1 MTKNSST
8 DTHPLGDNDESH
20 ISELAA
26 LVKPQSPLNII
37 NILHDEPDLVIAK
50 VLEQLPQPMVLRV
63 LHHLPGKRSQ
73 AIVDSLDFEAGR
85 QWSVTLQY
93 PEDSIGRLMCKPHAV
108 FSPETTVRDTI
119 TEIRELVDRMMITY
133 GYVVDPDNRL
143 IGLLVMR
150 DLMLANPDQPL
161 SEVMQT
167 HLFSLH
173 PEAPVADAMAAM
185 VRRHY
190 PVYPVC
196 DDENRL
202 IGTLNGDV
210 LFGEYTFHLSAQS
223 GQMVGVEKEEHLKTS
238 WVRSLRMRHPWLQL
252 NLLTAFMAAY
262 VVGIFEDT
270 IAQVVLLAVFLPV
283 LAGQSG
289 NTGCQSLAVTLRGMT
304 LGESDHFSMLK
315 ILQKEALLGLFN
327 GILVGITAGA
337 GMFAYATMS
346 NNPDAPLLAFV
357 VFLAMVGSCT
367 ISSISGVL
375 VPFTLQRFGADP
387 ATASSIFLTTST
399 DVASMGMFLWLA
411 TVLIL

>member
-8 DTHPLGDNDESH
+8 DTRPLHDNDESH
-20 ISELAA
+20 ISELVA
-26 LVKPQSPLNII
+26 LVKPQRPLNII
-37 NILHDEPDLVIAK
+37 NILHDETDLVIAK

-73 AIVDSLDFEAGR
+73 AIVDSFDFEAGQ

-108 FSPETTVRDTI
+108 FSPEITVKEAI
-119 TEIRELVDRMMITY
+119 TEIRDLVSRMMITY
-133 GYVVDPDNRL
+133 GYVVDADNQL

-150 DLMLANPDQPL
+150 DLMLASADQPL

-173 PEAPVADAMAAM
+173 PEAPVADAMQAM

-304 LGESDHFSMLK
+304 LGESDHYSMRN

-337 GMFAYATMS
+337 GMLAYAMMS
-346 NNPDAPLLAFV
+346 NNPDAQLLAFV

-375 VPFTLQRFGADP
+375 VPFTLKRFGADP